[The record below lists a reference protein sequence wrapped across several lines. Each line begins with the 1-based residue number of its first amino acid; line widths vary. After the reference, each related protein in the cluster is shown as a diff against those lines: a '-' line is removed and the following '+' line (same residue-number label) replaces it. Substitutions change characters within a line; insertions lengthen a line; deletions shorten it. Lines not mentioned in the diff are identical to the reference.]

1 MFKRTGILTLI
12 MFVIITLTPFSME
25 GTDSLSKRGETAESD
40 KATKVRVVEAYGKL
54 PLHFEANQGQVDSRV
69 RFLSQGNGYGL
80 FLTPTEAVLT
90 LRRPNQ
96 TSEKIERVNP
106 VRNSSGPSPR
116 RSGFGHAGGA
126 LNSAGILLE
135 RHPAAEQ
142 SGIISNGINPQ
153 TDILRMKW
161 EGANQNPGIEGVDKL
176 EGKSHYF
183 IGNDPDQWRTNV
195 LLYRRVRYRDLYPG
209 IDLIYYGN
217 QRQLEYD
224 LVVMPKGDP
233 GAIRLV
239 LEGTEGARIDEGGN
253 LLLRIGGEEVIQ
265 HTPRIYQEV
274 EGKKQ
279 FIKGGYVVDPSK
291 KDEDKGKVVIGFK
304 IDQFNTEKPLIIDPI
319 LSYSTY
325 LGGSTFDSGYD
336 IAVDNSGS
344 AYVTGVSYSFPTV
357 NPIQGTNAGIQDA
370 FVAKLNPAGSAL
382 VYSTY
387 LGGSSLDYGWGIA
400 VDSLGSA
407 YITGYTASTNFPTR
421 NPIQGSNAGFLDA
434 FVTKLN
440 PAGSE
445 IVYSTYLGGGSG
457 DEGYGIAVDSLG
469 SVYITG
475 DTASTNFPTRNPIQG
490 SNAGSQDAF
499 VTKLNPAGSEIVYST
514 YLGGSDGNNYGIGIA
529 VDSSGN
535 AYITGSTPSTNFPTM
550 NPIQGANAGIADAY
564 VTKLNPAGSA
574 LVYSTYLGGSM
585 DDWGASIAVDG
596 SGNAYVTGRTFSTNF
611 PTVNPIQG
619 SNAGS
624 PDAFVTKLNP
634 AGSAIVYSTYLGGS
648 NEDNGRSI
656 AIDSLGSVY
665 ITGETSSTNFPTVNP
680 IQGALAGWS
689 DVFVTR
695 LNPAGSAIVYSTY
708 LGGSDGNNYGIGIAV
723 DSSGNAYITGE
734 TISTNFP
741 TLNPIQGSY
750 GGSGDVFVTKLS
762 SPPPPFVPV
771 PTMTE
776 WGMIIMSILL
786 FVSAIYFIRRRRT
799 AY

>member
-421 NPIQGSNAGFLDA
+421 NPIQGSNAG
-434 FVTKLN
+434 
-440 PAGSE
+440 
-445 IVYSTYLGGGSG
+445 
-457 DEGYGIAVDSLG
+457 
-469 SVYITG
+469 
-475 DTASTNFPTRNPIQG
+475 
-490 SNAGSQDAF
+490 SQDAF